1 MALHFILTNNCC
13 SFRKN
18 FLKKISIYS
27 KGGDIYE
34 RLRISMSND
43 SQLLKIQ
50 DLYACIDETSI
61 LKGINLEIKPG
72 EIHAIMGRNGSG
84 KTTTA
89 NIIMGHPDYEVESGT
104 VELNGKDLLE
114 METWERAREGV
125 FLSFQY
131 PQAVPGLQVGNFLRK
146 SVAATLGEDA
156 AKGKDFRNKLKES
169 MKELDIP
176 SSFLGRYVNDGFSG
190 GEKKRFEIL
199 QLMLMTP
206 KLAILDETDSG
217 LDIDGIRTVAKG
229 INAAIRGTDSGALII
244 THYSRILEHVKPDK
258 IHVLIGGKIVKT
270 GGPELA
276 LELEEK
282 GYDWLEDSNE
292 N

>member
-1 MALHFILTNNCC
+1 
-13 SFRKN
+13 
-18 FLKKISIYS
+18 
-27 KGGDIYE
+27 
-34 RLRISMSND
+34 MSND

-50 DLYACIDETSI
+50 DLYAYIDETSI